1 MANIFKQSQDVNN
14 HPNRNNFNLRY
25 QNHLTMKL
33 GGIYPFMCK
42 EVVPG
47 DSFKIDTAFGLKFMP
62 LVFPV
67 QSHLRA
73 HVSYFYVPSRIVWPN
88 HKNFISGVESHEH
101 PYIKQ
106 PASFFS
112 TGSLSDYLDVPT
124 TTVGVNRRSITQ
136 LSGSSINARIS
147 ATHDNTV
154 VQNFLECSFIDSRYV
169 AVGTNFTSV
178 AQRYVQAS
186 GDEYLTLYHYD
197 VPLKRL
203 INLTDDG
210 LNTEF
215 RFGIAGTPLDTNA
228 QVNCTLMFW
237 ASHRPNLPLGQLFN
251 DQPRDTV
258 ISSQLANCVA
268 VSIGNLVPHN
278 NRFVKFVPNSDSDF
292 SSILDALGRLQDL
305 DAPLS
310 PNNIFVSFVLT
321 GDTSSFQRYGE
332 QTLKTSV
339 TMPNG
344 SIQYDYRNE
353 SVSDSDVI
361 PFASVNGAA
370 PRLPISAI
378 PYRCYEMVCN
388 AYFRN
393 DVVDPLR
400 SSVTGD
406 VLYNTYLENT
416 GDGADT
422 FDYHLHYRNYELDFL
437 TSCMPSPQFGNAP
450 LVGMSALG
458 ELTIED
464 ENGITTAQA
473 EFDSDGNV
481 SKVVLTS
488 PAASNQHARMALN
501 IAQVGM
507 NINDLRSTNAFQ
519 RYLENFMRKM
529 STKYKDF
536 VESHFGV
543 SPRHMELDMP
553 EYIGGVSQDVS
564 VNTVSN
570 MTAGQIVDNK
580 SVPLGEF
587 AGSANCFGQTRNTV
601 TKYCDDYGFI
611 LGVITIVPDPAYSQ
625 LLPKHY
631 LHSKPLDYYSPEF
644 SQIGMQPITYKEVTP
659 ITAYIDELNGDG
671 VLEDT
676 FGYQRPNYDLVSYT
690 DQVHGLFRTELK
702 DFLIHRIFGRR
713 PELGSNFVHIKPIE
727 VNNIFANMNSDDDTI
742 VGQIIV
748 DINASR
754 PVPRIVIPSLQ

>member
-1 MANIFKQSQDVNN
+1 MANIFKQNQDVNN

-88 HKNFISGVESHEH
+88 HKNFVSGVESHEH

-112 TGSLSDYLDVPT
+112 TGSLADYLDVPT
-124 TTVGVNRRSITQ
+124 TSVSSARRSVTAF
-136 LSGSSINARIS
+136 SETGVSSRIS
-147 ATHDNTV
+147 ATRDNTF
-154 VQNFLECSFIDSRYV
+154 VQNMLQPSFISSENIF
-169 AVGTNFTSV
+169 VGSPFTNVGLHEIGTTY
-178 AQRYVQAS
+178 Q
-186 GDEYLTLYHYD
+186 TLYHYD
-197 VPLKRL
+197 VPLNRVL
-203 INLTDDG
+203 NYDEDG
-210 LNTEF
+210 LDSDF
-215 RFGIAGTPLDTNA
+215 YFGFSGMSLATD
-228 QVNCTLMFW
+228 VNCTLVFW
-237 ASHRPNLPLGQLFN
+237 NSIYPHLFVNDLVTDLPSESNVGS
-251 DQPRDTV
+251 R
-258 ISSQLANCVA
+258 LAHICGFSA
-268 VSIGNLVPHN
+268 GNLTAHN
-278 NRFVKFVPNSDSDF
+278 GQFLKFVPSDAVAFRS
-292 SSILDALGRLQDL
+292 LLTEVARCQDL
-305 DAPLS
+305 EGSNDAK
-310 PNNIFVSFVLT
+310 NVFVSFVIT
-321 GDTSSFQRYGE
+321 GTTDTIPLYGS
-332 QTLKTSV
+332 QSLKVNSTLL
-339 TMPNG
+339 NG
-344 SIQYDYRNE
+344 LIRYDYR
-353 SVSDSDVI
+353 SDSVGDSPDV
-361 PFASVNGAA
+361 PFASVDGAA

-378 PYRCYEMVCN
+378 PFRCYEMVCN

-400 SSVTGD
+400 SSTTHD

-473 EFDSDGNV
+473 EFDDDGNV

-564 VNTVSN
+564 VNTVTN
-570 MTAGQIVDNK
+570 MTSGQIVDNK

-644 SQIGMQPITYKEVTP
+644 SQIGMQPITYREVAP
-659 ITAYIDELNGDG
+659 ITAYTDELNGEG

-702 DFLIHRIFGRR
+702 DYLIHRIFARR
-713 PELGSNFVHIKPIE
+713 PELGANFVHIKPIE